1 LSEKETFSQGKLIFI
16 CQFLALFKNV
26 LKIQPTVLQIQELT
40 EQARNFSSDQEIL
53 RKGEIQ
59 LLPTSQTTITPFELE
74 TSIRNPKV
82 CPLIGILVTRLLQRN
97 RWKI

>member
-1 LSEKETFSQGKLIFI
+1 M
-16 CQFLALFKNV
+16 
-26 LKIQPTVLQIQELT
+26 LQIQELT
-40 EQARNFSSDQEIL
+40 DQAQNFSPDQEML

-59 LLPTSQTTITPFELE
+59 LLPNSQSTITPYELE